1 MALGPKSDAAVKKR
15 IEKKFYGNAVPWGF
29 THIHLM
35 SGRYGVVV
43 DSHNGQVTMQ
53 DSTGRQEIFEQ
64 DRLHLSWAPLNSDSQ
79 GEQA

>member
-1 MALGPKSDAAVKKR
+1 MNAAK
-15 IEKKFYGNAVPWGF
+15 EKTSFFVVNNW

-43 DSHNGQVTMQ
+43 DSHNGKVTMQ

-64 DRLHLSWAPLNSDSQ
+64 DRLHLTWAPLNSDSQ

>member
-1 MALGPKSDAAVKKR
+1 MEAKKQPDTCYVVVK
-15 IEKKFYGNAVPWGF
+15 NW

-35 SGRYGVVV
+35 SGRHGVVV

-79 GEQA
+79 GEKA

>member
-1 MALGPKSDAAVKKR
+1 MEAKKQPDTCYVVVN
-15 IEKKFYGNAVPWGF
+15 KW

-43 DSHNGQVTMQ
+43 DSHNDQVTMQ

-79 GEQA
+79 GEKA